1 MVSNSTGGNPGG
13 CFTKNRKTS
22 FSSDYFS
29 YLGGNI
35 YKVNNTETERINK
48 IKNGDIKEFEFF
60 FRELYEPL
68 LQYANSITNNE
79 NDSEEIVQEIFLN
92 IWKNRKNIEITS
104 SLSAYLYRSV
114 YNNCL
119 QQIKRNKL
127 NIKYQQYAT
136 SQINRPI
143 EPLEELKYNELNKK
157 VFEVLNELPNNCQTI
172 FKLSRFHGL
181 KYREI
186 ALKLSISIKTVEA
199 NMNKAL
205 KYFREN
211 MKDYMI
217 N

>member
-1 MVSNSTGGNPGG
+1 MFYKKS
-13 CFTKNRKTS
+13 KTS
-22 FSSDYFS
+22 FPSDYFS
-29 YLGGNI
+29 YLGKNVD
-35 YKVNNTETERINK
+35 KVNNKEAERINK
-48 IKNGDIKEFEFF
+48 IKNGNIKEFEFF

-68 LQYANSITNNE
+68 LRYANSITNNE

-92 IWKNRKNIEITS
+92 LWKNRKSIKITS

-127 NIKYQQYAT
+127 NTKYQQYAM
-136 SQINRPI
+136 SQINQPI
-143 EPLEELKYNELNKK
+143 EPIEELRYNELNKK
-157 VFEVLNELPNNCQTI
+157 VFEVLNELPENCQTI

-186 ALKLSISIKTVEA
+186 AKKLSISIKTVEA

-205 KYFREN
+205 KHFREN
-211 MKDYMI
+211 MRDYVV

>member
-1 MVSNSTGGNPGG
+1 MFYKKS
-13 CFTKNRKTS
+13 KTS
-22 FSSDYFS
+22 FPSDYFS
-29 YLGGNI
+29 YLGKNVD
-35 YKVNNTETERINK
+35 KVNNKEAERINK
-48 IKNGDIKEFEFF
+48 IKNGNIKEFEFF

-68 LQYANSITNNE
+68 LRYANSITNNE

-92 IWKNRKNIEITS
+92 LWKNRKSIKITS
-104 SLSAYLYRSV
+104 SLSAYLYCSV

-127 NIKYQQYAT
+127 NTKYQQYAM
-136 SQINRPI
+136 SQINQPI
-143 EPLEELKYNELNKK
+143 EPIEELRYNELNKK
-157 VFEVLNELPNNCQTI
+157 VFEVLNELPENCQTI

-186 ALKLSISIKTVEA
+186 AKKLSISIKTVEA

-205 KYFREN
+205 KHFREN
-211 MKDYMI
+211 MRDYVV

>member
-1 MVSNSTGGNPGG
+1 MFYKKS
-13 CFTKNRKTS
+13 KTS
-22 FSSDYFS
+22 FPSDYFS
-29 YLGGNI
+29 YLGKNVN
-35 YKVNNTETERINK
+35 KVNNKEAERINR
-48 IKNGDIKEFEFF
+48 IKNGNIKEFEFF

-68 LQYANSITNNE
+68 LRYANSITNNE

-92 IWKNRKNIEITS
+92 LWKNRKSIKITS

-127 NIKYQQYAT
+127 NTKYQQYAM
-136 SQINRPI
+136 SQINQPI
-143 EPLEELKYNELNKK
+143 EPIEELKYNELNKK
-157 VFEVLNELPNNCQTI
+157 VFEVLNELPENCQTI

-186 ALKLSISIKTVEA
+186 AKKLSISIKTVEA

-205 KYFREN
+205 KHFREN
-211 MKDYMI
+211 MRDYVV